1 MRDYPDTPGPASP
14 AASRPRAGHHVAP
27 LALGPLLV
35 GLVVTGQVVGANWLS
50 ALAMLLAALWT
61 AGALVAG
68 VRRHRPALSRP
79 WLALAAATG
88 IFVAG
93 AVARVALDGTP
104 FTPVADVLSLSG
116 YATTLYAFTSL
127 LRGRGSVA
135 GDRHELADGVIVM
148 TAAASAAVAF
158 LTVPTLTDTNLPRV
172 YAAVQG
178 VYPLVDVA
186 VIGVILML
194 SWTSAV
200 AATSFRL
207 LAGAI
212 VAMLTGDLAYALLAR
227 DGQLVAPPLV
237 DGAYVLAF
245 LFLGSAALHPS
256 MAALSAVQR
265 RPVQPWS
272 AGRLAVLV
280 GCVALPAV
288 LRIRPDVHA
297 AERTALAVASGV
309 MLIALLVRSVGAV
322 NAHSRAQDVLRHQAT
337 HDALTG
343 LANRAH
349 LVTLVSGLLDE
360 AARRGGAVEVVCL
373 DLDGFQMVNESWG
386 HDLGDQLLVEAAA
399 RLRAMTLP
407 DDVLARTDGDQFVL
421 ARVVDAEAGLSPAA
435 GLLEAYRRPWP
446 LFGRAFVLTAS
457 LGSVVTTHGG
467 PEVTANALLQDADT
481 AMHRAKAAGRNQWVR
496 FDPSMHASV
505 RSRLEMEMELRGA
518 LERGE
523 LSLHYQPV
531 VRLSDAR
538 VEGFEALLRWT
549 HPELGQV
556 PPLDFVGIAEETGLI
571 EDIGRWVISTALAE
585 LTSWPRRDLSIAV
598 NVSARQLADPTLVDH
613 VHEALDRFGV
623 DPRLLTLEITE
634 SVLADDADSLAVVRQ
649 LRGLGVQVSV
659 DDFGTGYSSL
669 SHLRRFPVNSLKVD
683 RSFVAGVAEDAGAE
697 AIVRAIV
704 ALAHEM
710 DLLVVAEGVE
720 TPRQAEAL
728 LAMGVESAQGWL
740 FGRPA
745 CSSAVARTVLAAP
758 PVLS

>member
-1 MRDYPDTPGPASP
+1 MRDATDAS
-14 AASRPRAGHHVAP
+14 AAGVPPVAP
-27 LALGPLLV
+27 PRPGLHAALLVLGPLLV
-35 GLVVTGQVVGANWLS
+35 GLVVTAQVVGANWLS
-50 ALAMLLAALWT
+50 ALAMLVAAGWT
-61 AGALVAG
+61 GGALVVG
-68 VRRHRPALSRP
+68 VRRYRPALPRP
-79 WLALAAATG
+79 WLALAVATG

-93 AVARVALDGTP
+93 AVARVVLSGSP
-104 FTPVADVLSLSG
+104 LSPLADVLSLSG
-116 YATTLYAFTSL
+116 YATTLYAFSSL

-148 TAAASAAVAF
+148 TAAASAAVAL
-158 LTVPTLTDTNLPRV
+158 LTVPTLTGTDLPRV

-178 VYPLVDVA
+178 IYPLIDVA

-212 VAMLTGDLAYALLAR
+212 VAMLVGDLAYALAAR
-227 DGQLVAPPLV
+227 EGQLVAPPLV

-245 LFLGSAALHPS
+245 LFLGTAALHPS

-272 AGRLAVLV
+272 PGRLAVLV
-280 GCVALPAV
+280 VCVALPAA
-288 LRIRPDVHA
+288 LRVRPDVHA
-297 AERTALAVASGV
+297 AERTVLAIGSAV
-309 MLIALLVRSVGAV
+309 MLTALLVRAVGAV

-337 HDALTG
+337 HDSLTG

-349 LVTLVSGLLDE
+349 LVTLVSGLLED
-360 AARRGGAVEVVCL
+360 ATRRGGGVEIVSL

-386 HDLGDQLLVEAAA
+386 HDLGDQLLREAAS
-399 RLRAMTLP
+399 RLRALTGP
-407 DDVLARTDGDQFVL
+407 HEVLARTDGDQFVL
-421 ARVVDAEAGLSPAA
+421 ARAVDADEGISPAA

-457 LGSVVTTHGG
+457 LGSVVATRVT
-467 PEVTANALLQDADT
+467 PEVTATGLLQDADT
-481 AMHRAKAAGRNQWVR
+481 AMHRAKVAGRNRWVQ
-496 FDPSMHASV
+496 FDPSMHETV
-505 RSRLEMEMELRGA
+505 RSRLETEMELRGA

-531 VRLSDAR
+531 VRLADAR

-571 EDIGRWVISTALAE
+571 EDIGRWVISTALSE
-585 LTSWPRRDLSIAV
+585 LTAWSRGDLSMAV
-598 NVSARQLADPTLVDH
+598 NVSARQLGDPALVDH

-623 DPRLLTLEITE
+623 DPRRLTLEITE
-634 SVLADDADSLAVVRQ
+634 SVLADDAASLAVVRQ

-669 SHLRRFPVNSLKVD
+669 AHLRRFPVNSLKVD

-720 TPRQAEAL
+720 TSRQAEAL

-745 CSSAVARTVLAAP
+745 CAAAVAETVRAER